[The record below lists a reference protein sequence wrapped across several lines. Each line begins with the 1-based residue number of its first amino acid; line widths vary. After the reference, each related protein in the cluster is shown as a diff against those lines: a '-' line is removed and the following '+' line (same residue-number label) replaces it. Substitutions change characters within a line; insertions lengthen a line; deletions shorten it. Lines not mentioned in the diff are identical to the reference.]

1 MIEWLVSPEGMMVL
15 LAGVSL
21 MMVYFMLSDD
31 DTLQQRVNSMRQ
43 DIVLREQKRM
53 GNEKSIEE
61 EGDVVTKVM
70 TRMRGIARTTEKNIQ
85 VVEVFGEKEVSKM
98 TADLRAAGYYE
109 KEAVTIVM
117 LWKFILALA
126 FGGLMALWRFSGIE
140 EKTYFDY
147 SLVALGVLGGFQSV
161 DYTLKFLANKRRLR
175 IRRNLPDV
183 VDILL
188 ICVNAGMTFEAALQR
203 ICIEMSEFKQD
214 IIIELEK
221 TLLEMQYLNDRTDA
235 LRNFADR
242 LSIEEVKAFSA
253 TIIQSEKHGTAIADG
268 LSTFS
273 HEMRKNRL
281 NDIEK
286 WSAKVP
292 TLLTIPMA
300 LFLLPIFLL
309 VTLGPGVLTAM
320 RSF

>member
-1 MIEWLVSPEGMMVL
+1 MIEWLVSPEGLLVL
-15 LAGVSL
+15 LGTVSL
-21 MMVYFMLSDD
+21 VVIYFMLADD
-31 DTLQQRVNSMRQ
+31 DTLQERIDSVQR
-43 DIVLREQKRM
+43 DIMVREQKRK
-53 GNEKSIEE
+53 GGDDAEE
-61 EGDVVTKVM
+61 EDDNVVSKVM
-70 TRMRGIARTTEKNIQ
+70 TRMRGLAQTTEKNIQ
-85 VVEVFGEKEVSKM
+85 AVEVFGEKEVSKM

-109 KEAVTIVM
+109 KEAITIVM
-117 LWKFILALA
+117 LWKFILALT
-126 FGGLMALWRFSGIE
+126 FGGLMTLWRFTGVE

-147 SLVALGVLGGFQSV
+147 SLVALAVLFGFQSV
-161 DYTLKFLANKRRLR
+161 DYVLKVLANKRRLR
-175 IRRNLPDV
+175 IRRTLPDV

-188 ICVNAGMTFEAALQR
+188 ICVNSGMTFEAALQR
-203 ICIEMSEFKQD
+203 ICIEMSGFKQD
-214 IIIELEK
+214 IIVELEK

-235 LRNFADR
+235 LRNFAER

-268 LSTFS
+268 LNTFT

-292 TLLTIPMA
+292 TLLTLPMA
-300 LFLLPIFLL
+300 IFLLPIFFL

-320 RSF
+320 KSF